1 MSHLATDTQIPFS
14 VRASWNVTLR
24 PRALGRPPWGLSS
37 ALSGTQRDLL
47 CLAPIQPVPG
57 MALLLLRLSRSNGPY
72 LLEPVSL
79 LSGAFHPQI
88 PF

>member
-1 MSHLATDTQIPFS
+1 MPRSMLASQDMA
-14 VRASWNVTLR
+14 RR
-24 PRALGRPPWGLSS
+24 PGALGRPPWGLS
-37 ALSGTQRDLL
+37 ATLSGSQRDFLP
-47 CLAPIQPVPG
+47 LAPSQPVPG